1 MTALH
6 GHHLVI
12 SQDLI
17 VFWPLFIGNVILNA
31 PSQCQLHQKVISSMP
46 LSLRN
51 KNLTVI
57 AQYNL

>member
-17 VFWPLFIGNVILNA
+17 VFWPLFIGNVVLNV

-51 KNLTVI
+51 KN
-57 AQYNL
+57 